1 MVYTSLKTSPLHNK
15 AIKPDARD
23 SAPVAHGFAIL
34 CAIGAPPCRRL
45 WRRYV
50 LSLKQAR
57 FTETFFW
64 LAASVVSN

>member
-1 MVYTSLKTSPLHNK
+1 MPNPSIEGDVQGLAPL
-15 AIKPDARD
+15 A
-23 SAPVAHGFAIL
+23 APHVK
-34 CAIGAPPCRRL
+34 
-45 WRRYV
+45 RYV

>member
-1 MVYTSLKTSPLHNK
+1 MLSGIPMLCGRTFALKQS
-15 AIKPDARD
+15 
-23 SAPVAHGFAIL
+23 
-34 CAIGAPPCRRL
+34 
-45 WRRYV
+45 YV